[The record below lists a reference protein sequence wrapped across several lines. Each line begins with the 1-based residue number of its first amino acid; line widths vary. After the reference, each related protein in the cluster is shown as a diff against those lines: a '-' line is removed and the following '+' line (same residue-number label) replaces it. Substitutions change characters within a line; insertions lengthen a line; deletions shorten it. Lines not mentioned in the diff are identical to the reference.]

1 MYKDIKHANTK
12 VILSLV
18 LFISMASTVIQAQTV
33 TDIDGNVYKT
43 VTIFREVWMMENLK
57 TTRYNDSTRIPLV
70 IDNEAWGEAT
80 PAYCWYD
87 NFEYANKNTYGALY
101 NWYAINTNKLC
112 PTGWHVST
120 KKEWKILLY
129 HLGNY
134 EAGWQL
140 KERGTTHWRAPNKG
154 VTNSSGFTALPGGY
168 RKRSGAFIG
177 IGSFGNWWA
186 TPRNSIAIP
195 WYQNWNYRFGSFSM
209 VVSANRHKKR
219 VGLSVRSIK
228 DK

>member
-1 MYKDIKHANTK
+1 MRNTK

-18 LFISMASTVIQAQTV
+18 LFISMASTVVRAQTV

-70 IDNEAWGEAT
+70 IDNEAWREAT
-80 PAYCWYD
+80 PAYCWYE

-120 KKEWKILLY
+120 KKEWNHLLD
-129 HLGNY
+129 HLGPMQ
-134 EAGWQL
+134 AGWAL
-140 KERGTTHWRAPNKG
+140 KERGTTHWRAPNAG

-168 RKRSGAFIG
+168 RRSNGVFYG
-177 IGSFGNWWA
+177 IGLMGYFWAAPGNF
-186 TPRNSIAIP
+186 TVIP
-195 WYQNWNYRFGSFSM
+195 WYQGWKLSWGYYSQ
-209 VVSANRHKKR
+209 VECANFHKKR
-219 VGLSVRSIK
+219 VGLSVRCIK